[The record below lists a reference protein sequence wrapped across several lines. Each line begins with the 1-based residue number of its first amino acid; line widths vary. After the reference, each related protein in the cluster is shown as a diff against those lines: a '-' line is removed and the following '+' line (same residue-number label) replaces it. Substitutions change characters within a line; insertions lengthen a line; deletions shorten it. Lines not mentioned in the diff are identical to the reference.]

1 MRYSKRLEL
10 FEKLK
15 DQYSAYLASILW
27 KLTGDSEIFA
37 EAFQYSML
45 GIWMNL
51 EKLTGSQASPEQSRR
66 AGAYI
71 YRIAL
76 SANSKAWQNRVGKN
90 GQLPVTKL
98 QADVTIDEEALSFVR
113 KEIAKLPEKQS
124 QAIVMRYIEQN
135 DYAVIAEKLDC
146 TQDTARSHVS
156 KALNTL
162 RNSLGYL
169 NISES

>member
-15 DQYSAYLASILW
+15 NDYIGYLTATLW
-27 KLTGDSEIFA
+27 KLTCDTDIFD
-37 EAFQYSML
+37 EAIQYAL
-45 GIWMNL
+45 LAIWMNL
-51 EKLTGSQASPEQSRR
+51 EKLTGPQ

-76 SANSKAWQNRVGKN
+76 SANSKAWRNRIGKN
-90 GQLPVTKL
+90 GQIPDATLTGRLVS
-98 QADVTIDEEALSFVR
+98 EEVVDAETLNLVR
-113 KEIAKLPEKQS
+113 KQSAKLPEQ
-124 QAIVMRYIEQN
+124 QAQAVAMRYIDQH
-135 DYAVIAEKLDC
+135 DYHAIADELDC
-146 TQDTARSHVS
+146 TEDTARSHVS

-162 RNSLGYL
+162 RNNLAHL

>member
-15 DQYSAYLASILW
+15 DRYSGYLTSTLW
-27 KLTGDSEIFA
+27 KLTGDAEIFA

-51 EKLTGSQASPEQSRR
+51 EKLTGPDAGPEQSRR

-90 GQLPVTKL
+90 GQMPAAKPQVVDAL
-98 QADVTIDEEALSFVR
+98 DEETLNFVR
-113 KEIAKLPEKQS
+113 KEISKLPEKQS

-135 DYAVIAEKLDC
+135 DYAVIADALDC
-146 TQDTARSHVS
+146 TEDTARSHVS

-162 RNSLGYL
+162 RNNLKLL